1 MVVEVKK
8 PITRKRID
16 EALKKA
22 SSRPKKGFQAS
33 KHYGKL
39 DWPEDAVALQKR
51 LRDEW
56 D

>member
-1 MVVEVKK
+1 MAVEIKK

-22 SSRPKKGFQAS
+22 SSRSKKGFQAG
-33 KHYGKL
+33 KHYSKV

-51 LRDEW
+51 LPDEW
-56 D
+56 N